1 MLGSPLDATG
11 RPMFRGTQGI
21 AQIMEQLGADPAS
34 TPQNRAAPIKEPG
47 PLGFDD

>member
-1 MLGSPLDATG
+1 MLGSPLDTTG

-34 TPQNRAAPIKEPG
+34 TPQNLAST
-47 PLGFDD
+47 LGRSRTSRHEL